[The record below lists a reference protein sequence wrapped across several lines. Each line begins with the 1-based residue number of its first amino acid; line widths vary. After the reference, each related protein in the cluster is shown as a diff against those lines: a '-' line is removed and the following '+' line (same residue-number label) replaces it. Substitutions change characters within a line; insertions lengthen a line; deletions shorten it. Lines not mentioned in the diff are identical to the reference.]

1 MAKYPV
7 AGTKG
12 KSWKVTSPYGWRVH
26 PISKAKK
33 HHNGVDIW
41 QAKEPTLLRACFA
54 GTVVGVST
62 STDPN
67 GAGNK
72 VIVQSTVNGKKI
84 TWTYFHMVK
93 GSIKVKK
100 GQVIAAGEI
109 VGKMGETGFATGKHL
124 HWEIWSGHRTTQPNI
139 NGGGK
144 GFLDPMKFMKSVL
157 DVAKPLGETE
167 TPPPV
172 IGDPPSVKQ
181 SGQES
186 PVTPLETIKP
196 LVEVNTFTELK
207 EGSKGAQVK
216 KLQTLL
222 KITSDGIFGPI
233 TKKTVIAYQNKKG
246 IKATGI
252 VDLETWERLN
262 K

>member
-181 SGQES
+181 SS
-186 PVTPLETIKP
+186 PKVLKETETIFDTPKP
-196 LVEVNTFTELK
+196 GDVRFFFGI
-207 EGSKGAQVK
+207 GSKGEMVK
-216 KLQTLL
+216 KIQKLL
-222 KITSDGIFGPI
+222 GITSDGIFGQI
-233 TKKTVIAYQNKKG
+233 TEASVKKFQLKKG
-246 IKATGI
+246 IKVTGI
-252 VDLETWERLN
+252 VDTETWNRLN